1 MSVNHMCSHVWAGT
15 TEYPDE
21 KTARKLKL
29 VAKVIMTLA
38 NFTRLLLLPIFRTA
52 CLPFYFKCRFGAKE
66 DYMFFMNDFVEQQIP
81 NMKKFIKN
89 ISVSC
94 NDALKVFVVRRVTRI
109 RVRQNMI
116 LFLLFYQI

>member
-1 MSVNHMCSHVWAGT
+1 MSKSFMCDK

-38 NFTRLLLLPIFRTA
+38 NFTRLMSCSSLFCINH
-52 CLPFYFKCRFGAKE
+52 FYFRFGAKE

-94 NDALKVFVVRRVTRI
+94 D
-109 RVRQNMI
+109 
-116 LFLLFYQI
+116 